1 MPAAQLW
8 VILYHSPYALSLH
21 FLYPSIPVPTKAYVP
36 PGKEKPSGLEWYCE
50 AMMFQLP
57 DGRNLTVWE
66 AMDREKASKIVGA
79 NQVIRLPSNGT
90 LPVKVYVSV
99 RNARLSS

>member
-1 MPAAQLW
+1 
-8 VILYHSPYALSLH
+8 
-21 FLYPSIPVPTKAYVP
+21 
-36 PGKEKPSGLEWYCE
+36 
-50 AMMFQLP
+50 MFQLP
-57 DGRNLTVWE
+57 DGSNLTVWE
-66 AMDREKASKIVGA
+66 AMDREKASKIAGA